1 MKLLIQRVNQA
12 EVSINSLIHSKI
24 GAGYLIYLGI
34 SHKDINPKIDE
45 IIIDKILNLR
55 LFEDENGK
63 INKNIYQVNG
73 EILIVSNFTLYGNTK
88 KGTRPNF
95 TDAAK
100 IEDALN
106 IYNRFISKIKSATTL
121 KIQEGQFQ
129 AMMEVRA
136 VNNGPVNIIIEKEI
150 D

>member
-12 EVSINSLIHSKI
+12 QVSINGQIHSKI
-24 GAGYLIYLGI
+24 GVGYLIYLGI
-34 SHKDINPKIDE
+34 SHKDINPKIDK

-63 INKNIYQVNG
+63 INKNIYDING

-95 TDAAK
+95 TEAAK
-100 IEDALN
+100 VEDALT
-106 IYNRFISKIKSATTL
+106 IYNRFIDNIKSATML
-121 KIQEGQFQ
+121 NIQEGQFQ
-129 AMMEVRA
+129 AMMEVNSI
-136 VNNGPVNIIIEKEI
+136 NNGPVNIIIEKEI